1 MATGMINKIGIEVKR
16 VVIEKFDGDITEGK
30 KPVET
35 VIIENGKTVRIMNKD
50 REIDHGSN

>member
-1 MATGMINKIGIEVKR
+1 MAAGMINKIGIEVRR

>member
-1 MATGMINKIGIEVKR
+1 MINKIGIEVKR

>member
-1 MATGMINKIGIEVKR
+1 MINKIGIEVRR

-35 VIIENGKTVRIMNKD
+35 VIIENGKTVRIMTND
-50 REIDHGSN
+50 REIAHGSN